1 MIIAWMGVLS
11 AIAVGFVVFPLM
23 RRALAAP
30 IAVNATPAVLV
41 DQLNEVQRD
50 LDRNLISEAEA
61 SAARLEIK
69 RRILAVARRPSAA
82 DTAGNGGGRGVLW
95 MAGLFVPVLAVG
107 YYMLMGSPE
116 ISSLAYADR
125 QAERAERQKI
135 VDLTE
140 KLYARLMSEPNGGGS
155 EGWVLLGQTYFRLGE
170 YRQAIDAYEVVTA
183 RDDATS
189 ATFSMLAEALISAE
203 QGIVTPKAEE
213 AIDRAVALDPNNP
226 AGAFYKS
233 MALAQRGDEALA
245 HDLLLSPL
253 KGAQAYAP
261 WMDAFVAQANQIG
274 EKLGRDPVSV
284 EDFVAT
290 GGARVGPTADDV
302 AAAGE
307 MSEQDRAAFIRS
319 MVDRLAARLE
329 EDPTDLD
336 GWLRLANAYSVL
348 GEEAEA
354 GEALKR
360 AAALLPTLD
369 PDDPRHDM
377 VAKALSDLNK

>member
-140 KLYARLMSEPNGGGS
+140 KLYARLMSEPNGGARKAGS
-155 EGWVLLGQTYFRLGE
+155 CWGRPTFAWGNTGRPLTPTRL
-170 YRQAIDAYEVVTA
+170 
-183 RDDATS
+183 
-189 ATFSMLAEALISAE
+189 
-203 QGIVTPKAEE
+203 
-213 AIDRAVALDPNNP
+213 
-226 AGAFYKS
+226 
-233 MALAQRGDEALA
+233 
-245 HDLLLSPL
+245 
-253 KGAQAYAP
+253 
-261 WMDAFVAQANQIG
+261 
-274 EKLGRDPVSV
+274 
-284 EDFVAT
+284 
-290 GGARVGPTADDV
+290 
-302 AAAGE
+302 
-307 MSEQDRAAFIRS
+307 
-319 MVDRLAARLE
+319 
-329 EDPTDLD
+329 
-336 GWLRLANAYSVL
+336 
-348 GEEAEA
+348 
-354 GEALKR
+354 
-360 AAALLPTLD
+360 
-369 PDDPRHDM
+369 
-377 VAKALSDLNK
+377 